1 MTTMTYREAIVR
13 AQHEGLARYPEAM
26 IMGED
31 IGVAGGPFKTTD
43 GLFEAFGADRV
54 RDTPISENAFVGAA
68 LGMAV
73 TGGGR
78 PIIEIMFADFMG
90 VCFDQIV
97 NGIAKH
103 RFMCGG
109 KVKLPLVIRAM
120 GGGGVRFGAQHSQ
133 TGESW
138 MYQHPGLKVY
148 CPATAQDAYELLS
161 AAIDDDDPVI
171 VLEHKALMATK
182 GEVPDSISVPD
193 VGIGPKIERE
203 GTDVTIVASLAMVRR
218 SLAAADKLAD
228 QGISAEVINL
238 RVIRPLVMRPIVESL
253 AKTGTLVTVE
263 ESHPVGGWSGD
274 VIAQA
279 IRGAFD
285 YVDQPPMSLTLPDWP
300 MPYSPGLEDA
310 ALPSVEKIVAAV
322 RRMRPA

>member
-1 MTTMTYREAIVR
+1 MTVMTYREAVVR
-13 AQHEGLARYPEAM
+13 AQHDGLAQFPEA
-26 IMGED
+26 ILMGED
-31 IGVAGGPFKTTD
+31 IGVSGGPFKTTD
-43 GLFEAFGADRV
+43 GLFEAFGAERV
-54 RDTPISENAFVGAA
+54 RDTPICENAFVGAA

-73 TGGGR
+73 TGGR

-90 VCFDQIV
+90 VCFDPIA

-109 KVKLPLVIRAM
+109 KVELPLVIRAM

-148 CPATAQDAYELLS
+148 CPATPGDAYELLY
-161 AAIDDDDPVI
+161 AAINDNDPVV

-182 GEVPDSISVPD
+182 GEVPEHVSPED
-193 VGIGPKIERE
+193 VLIGPRVERE

-218 SLAAADKLAD
+218 SLTAANELASE
-228 QGISAEVINL
+228 GISAEVINL
-238 RVIRPLVMRPIVESL
+238 RVIRPLIMQPIIDSV
-253 AKTGTLVTVE
+253 AKTGTLITVE
-263 ESHPVGGWSGD
+263 EAHPVGGWSGD

-285 YVDQPPMSLTLPDWP
+285 YIDQPPVSLTLPDWP

-310 ALPSVEKIVAAV
+310 ALPSVEDIVLAAK
-322 RRMRPA
+322 ALKSA

>member
-1 MTTMTYREAIVR
+1 MTVMTYREAVVR
-13 AQHEGLARYPEAM
+13 AQHDGLAQFPEA
-26 IMGED
+26 ILMGED
-31 IGVAGGPFKTTD
+31 IGVSGGPFKTTD
-43 GLFEAFGADRV
+43 GLFEAFGAERV
-54 RDTPISENAFVGAA
+54 RDTPICENAFVGAA

-73 TGGGR
+73 TGGR

-90 VCFDQIV
+90 VCFDPIV

-109 KVKLPLVIRAM
+109 KVELPLVIRAM

-148 CPATAQDAYELLS
+148 CPATAGDAYELLY
-161 AAIDDDDPVI
+161 AAINDNDPVI

-182 GEVPDSISVPD
+182 GEVPERVSPGD
-193 VGIGPKIERE
+193 VLIGPRVERE

-218 SLAAADKLAD
+218 SLTAANELASE
-228 QGISAEVINL
+228 GISAEVINL
-238 RVIRPLVMRPIVESL
+238 RVIRPLIMQPIIDSV
-253 AKTGTLVTVE
+253 AKTGTLITVE
-263 ESHPVGGWSGD
+263 EAHPVGGWSGD

-285 YVDQPPMSLTLPDWP
+285 YIDQPPVSLTLPDWP

-310 ALPSVEKIVAAV
+310 ALPSVEDIVLAAK
-322 RRMRPA
+322 ALKSA

>member
-1 MTTMTYREAIVR
+1 MTVMTYREAVVR
-13 AQHEGLARYPEAM
+13 AQHDGLAQFPDA
-26 IMGED
+26 ILMGED
-31 IGVAGGPFKTTD
+31 IGVSGGPFKTTD
-43 GLFEAFGADRV
+43 GLFEAFGAERV
-54 RDTPISENAFVGAA
+54 RDTPICENAFVGAA

-73 TGGGR
+73 TGGR

-90 VCFDQIV
+90 VCFDPIA

-109 KVKLPLVIRAM
+109 KVELPIVIRAM

-148 CPATAQDAYELLS
+148 CPATARDAYELLY
-161 AAIDDDDPVI
+161 AAISDNDPVV

-182 GEVPDSISVPD
+182 GEVPEKVSPED
-193 VGIGPKIERE
+193 VLIGPRVERE
-203 GTDVTIVASLAMVRR
+203 GSDVTIVASLAMVRR
-218 SLAAADKLAD
+218 SLAAADELASE
-228 QGISAEVINL
+228 GISAEVINL
-238 RVIRPLVMRPIVESL
+238 RVIRPLIMQPIIDSV
-253 AKTGTLVTVE
+253 AKTGTLITVE
-263 ESHPVGGWSGD
+263 EAHPVGGWSGD

-279 IRGAFD
+279 VRGAFD
-285 YVDQPPMSLTLPDWP
+285 YIDQPPVSLTLPDWP

-310 ALPSVEKIVAAV
+310 ALPSVEDIVLAA
-322 RRMRPA
+322 RALKSA